1 MICNPIL
8 YNDKGQGV
16 DALSLNLQNRNVMLV
31 GPITDDL
38 ATMVI
43 SQLLY
48 LDSVGGEPIQLYIN
62 SPGGCVSAGLA
73 IYDTMKSLRNEV
85 WTVCMGQAASMA
97 AVLFSGGEKT
107 HRYVLPHSEVMIHQ
121 PSGGINGQA
130 TDIVI
135 AADHIKELRSEL
147 NELLAENCGKSM
159 EEIRDKM
166 ERDFWMN
173 AEMAIAFGIADEIV
187 CKRAC

>member
-8 YNDKGQGV
+8 YNDKGQGL

-187 CKRAC
+187 RKRAC

>member
-8 YNDKGQGV
+8 YNDKGQGL

-147 NELLAENCGKSM
+147 NKLLAENCGKSM

>member
-8 YNDKGQGV
+8 YNDKGQGL

-147 NELLAENCGKSM
+147 NKLLAENCGKSM

-187 CKRAC
+187 RKRAC

>member
-8 YNDKGQGV
+8 YNDKGQGL

>member
-8 YNDKGQGV
+8 YNDKGQGL

-62 SPGGCVSAGLA
+62 SSGGCVSAGLA

-147 NELLAENCGKSM
+147 NKLLAENCGKSM

-187 CKRAC
+187 RKRAC